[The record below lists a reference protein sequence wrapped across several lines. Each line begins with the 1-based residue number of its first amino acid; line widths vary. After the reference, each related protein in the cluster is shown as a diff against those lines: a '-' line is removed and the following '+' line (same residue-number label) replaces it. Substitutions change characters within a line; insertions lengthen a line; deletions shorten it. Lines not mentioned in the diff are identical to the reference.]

1 MDFDWISATALV
13 VGIGSL
19 CLTYKS
25 TTSAKRAIDTSIS
38 LYEKQKKDYEKKQE
52 EENKRKLDAIKIIIM
67 EDIKSNYFLFI
78 NILKI
83 IKTISDGIDVKLSS
97 CKFSE
102 YQLINMNLIDS
113 GNIHQAVYKKSNY
126 SDSQKYLFELIQLDF
141 DISKVFLEMKI
152 SGSVYDN
159 LIPTIIVMIE
169 DNAVSDNIIRN
180 YLPLIENYKY
190 EMELLY
196 EMCSD
201 KDTRHLSDYI
211 NMLSSL

>member
-78 NILKI
+78 NILK
-83 IKTISDGIDVKLSS
+83 D
-97 CKFSE
+97 
-102 YQLINMNLIDS
+102 
-113 GNIHQAVYKKSNY
+113 YKNHFRWY
-126 SDSQKYLFELIQLDF
+126 
-141 DISKVFLEMKI
+141 
-152 SGSVYDN
+152 
-159 LIPTIIVMIE
+159 
-169 DNAVSDNIIRN
+169 
-180 YLPLIENYKY
+180 
-190 EMELLY
+190 
-196 EMCSD
+196 
-201 KDTRHLSDYI
+201 
-211 NMLSSL
+211 